1 MPLSFTSSGDYP
13 IGDDPVDLAVADL
26 NGDGTPD
33 IVTVNRHDGTLT
45 FLRGNG
51 DGTFSEVGGFPIGSF
66 PAAIEVADLNGD
78 GAADLVVAD
87 KDNGTVDVVLGDG
100 NGGFLPQ
107 TNLATADTLPLS
119 VAVGDLNGD
128 GKLDLVSGS
137 AMAQD
142 GSVSVFLGNGNG
154 TFQGQ
159 VPYSVPGASNAV
171 ALADLN
177 GDGKA
182 DLVAVSTAATSV
194 LLGNGD
200 GTFQTP
206 YVAGYGGYSVAIAD
220 LNADGKLDLVKTQGG
235 SVLVQLGNGDGTFSA
250 QTSYADGPGAF
261 RVAIA
266 DLDGDGRPDLAVS
279 GDTSVQVLLGN
290 GDGTFQSAQ
299 KFSVDLPHALA
310 IADLNNDGK
319 PDIATVNATDTVSI
333 LFNTSNVRPTIRLF
347 DDTGASAT
355 DHITASPILTGTA
368 APGTVVT
375 LMEGTTILGTGTA
388 DASGTWG
395 FLFPT
400 LPSEGSHTVTANTAG
415 GSSSPLTFTLD
426 RSLVTPT
433 IGLAHDTG
441 TSASDN
447 ITSDATLT
455 GTTDPG
461 AAVAVYDLTGF
472 ITSGGS
478 SPPVLLETVT
488 ADASGTWTYTPSVP
502 DGPHAF
508 MAHATDLA
516 GNVRDS
522 SPFYMTLDTSLPTI
536 RLFEDT
542 GASASDHITADPI
555 LTGTAAPG
563 TAVTLMEGTTVLGT
577 ETADA
582 TGTWGFFFPTIQEG
596 SHTVTANTAGGS
608 SSLTFTLDNSLATPT
623 IRLANDT
630 GASASD
636 NISSDATLTGTTD
649 AGAAVGVYDLTGYVS
664 SGGSSPPVLL
674 AAVTADASGTWSYTP
689 SLPDGPHAF
698 MAHATD
704 LAGNVRDSSPF
715 YMTLDTSAPTI
726 RLFDDTGASA
736 IDHITANPILTGT
749 AAPGTAVT
757 LMEGTT
763 VLGTGTADGSGTWGF
778 LFPALPSEG
787 QHTVTA
793 NTAGGSSSLTFTLDR
808 SLVTPSIGLAHD
820 TGTSASDNITS
831 DATLTGTTDAGAAVA
846 VYDLTGL
853 ITSGG
858 SSPPVLLATVTAD
871 ASGTWTYTPSVP
883 DGPHAFMVEA
893 TDVAGNVRD
902 SSPFY
907 MTLDTAPP
915 VAHDDSYTLAEDTTL
930 TVAAPA
936 LLANDSDANG
946 DILSAALVSGP
957 AHGSLALN
965 ANGALTYTPAA
976 NFNGTDSFTYKANDG
991 QADSNVATV
1000 FLTVTPVNDAPVA
1013 HDDSY
1018 TLAEDTTLTLAAPA
1032 ILAND
1037 SDADGDAL
1045 SATLV
1050 SGPRYGSLALNANG
1064 ALTYTPFADFWGTDS
1079 FTYKVNDDQADSNV
1093 ANVFLRVTPVND
1105 APVAHDDSYT
1115 LAHDTP
1121 LTIKAAGVLAND
1133 SDLEGDPLSAILV
1146 GGPAHG
1152 NVSLTADGA
1161 FTYTPA
1167 ANFSGTDSFTYKAND
1182 GQADSNVATVNL
1194 AITSAN
1200 HAPVTNDDIAGVAK
1214 GQTITA
1220 NVQHGVLAN
1229 DTDPDGN
1236 SLSVSAVNGSAANVG
1251 HAVVGTYGSL
1261 TINGDGSYSYVAS
1274 KLSLPSQAVAHDSFD
1289 YTASDGHG
1297 GTSTAALTVTITNPG
1312 MVYRAGTDGNDTLIA
1327 GSSQSV
1333 LDGGNGNDILKG
1345 SGTADVL
1352 IGGRGADIMTGGNGP
1367 DTFLFGPNFGNDVI
1381 TDFKPHNDVIQFDHS
1396 LFASFAD
1403 LHAADD
1409 GHGNTVITHDASDTV
1424 TLQGVALANLHASDF
1439 LFV

>member
-1 MPLSFTSSGDYP
+1 MASRRSMTARGSDQQDRRLAMPLSFTSSGDYP

-66 PAAIEVADLNGD
+66 PAAIELADLNGD

-128 GKLDLVSGS
+128 GKLDLVTGS
-137 AMAQD
+137 AAWGD
-142 GSVSVFLGNGNG
+142 TSVSVLLGNGDG
-154 TFQGQ
+154 TFQEQ

-182 DLVAVSTAATSV
+182 DLVAGSSFTSV

-200 GTFQTP
+200 GTFQAP
-206 YVAGYGGYSVAIAD
+206 DVVGYGGYSVAIAD
-220 LNADGKLDLVKTQGG
+220 LNGDQILDLVKTQGT
-235 SVLVQLGNGDGTFSA
+235 SVLVQLGNGDGTFQE
-250 QTSYADGPGAF
+250 QTSYADGPGSF
-261 RVAIA
+261 RVAVA
-266 DLDGDGRPDLAVS
+266 DLDGDGRPDLAVD
-279 GDTSVQVLLGN
+279 GDYGVQVLLGN
-290 GDGTFQSAQ
+290 GDGTFQPAQ
-299 KFSVDLPHALA
+299 SFSVDLPHAVA

-319 PDIATVNATDTVSI
+319 PDIVTVNATDTMSI
-333 LFNTSNVRPTIRLF
+333 LFNTPNVPPTIRLF
-347 DDTGASAT
+347 DDTGASAS
-355 DHITASPILTGTA
+355 DNITVNPILTGTGT
-368 APGTVVT
+368 PGTAGT
-375 LMEGTTILGTGTA
+375 LMEGTTVLGTRMADGT
-388 DASGTWG
+388 GTWG
-395 FLFPT
+395 FIFPT
-400 LPSEGSHTVTANTAG
+400 LPTEGSHTVKVNTAG
-415 GSSSPLTFTLD
+415 CSASLALTLD

-433 IGLAHDTG
+433 IGL
-441 TSASDN
+441 
-447 ITSDATLT
+447 
-455 GTTDPG
+455 
-461 AAVAVYDLTGF
+461 
-472 ITSGGS
+472 
-478 SPPVLLETVT
+478 
-488 ADASGTWTYTPSVP
+488 
-502 DGPHAF
+502 PH
-508 MAHATDLA
+508 
-516 GNVRDS
+516 
-522 SPFYMTLDTSLPTI
+522 
-536 RLFEDT
+536 DT
-542 GASASDHITADPI
+542 GASASDH
-555 LTGTAAPG
+555 
-563 TAVTLMEGTTVLGT
+563 VT
-577 ETADA
+577 
-582 TGTWGFFFPTIQEG
+582 
-596 SHTVTANTAGGS
+596 
-608 SSLTFTLDNSLATPT
+608 
-623 IRLANDT
+623 
-630 GASASD
+630 
-636 NISSDATLTGTTD
+636 SDATLTGTTD
-649 AGAAVGVYDLTGYVS
+649 AGAAVGVYDLTGVIT
-664 SGGSSPPVLL
+664 GGNPNPVLL
-674 AAVTADASGTWSYTP
+674 ATVTADAGGTWSYTP
-689 SLPDGPHAF
+689 SLPDGPHVF

-704 LAGNVRDSSPF
+704 LAGNVRDSGPL
-715 YMTLDTSAPTI
+715 YMTLDTTAPTI

-736 IDHITANPILTGT
+736 SDNITVNPILTGT
-749 AAPGTAVT
+749 ATPGTAVT

-763 VLGTGTADGSGTWGF
+763 VLGTGTVDGTGRWAF
-778 LFPALPSEG
+778 LPTIEQGS
-787 QHTVTA
+787 HTVTV
-793 NTAGGSSSLTFTLDR
+793 NTAGGSSSLAFTFDN
-808 SLVTPSIGLAHD
+808 SLATPTIGLAHD
-820 TGTSASDNITS
+820 TGANASDHVTS
-831 DATLTGTTDAGAAVA
+831 DATLTGTTEAGAAVG
-846 VYDLTGL
+846 VYDLTGV
-853 ITSGG
+853 ITGG
-858 SSPPVLLATVTAD
+858 NPNPVLLATVTAD
-871 ASGTWTYTPSVP
+871 AGGTWSYTPSLP
-883 DGPHAFMVEA
+883 DGPHVFMAHA
-893 TDVAGNVRD
+893 TDLAGNMRD
-902 SSPFY
+902 SAPLY
-907 MTLDTAPP
+907 MTLATTPP
-915 VAHDDSYTLAEDTTL
+915 VAVDDGYS
-930 TVAAPA
+930 
-936 LLANDSDANG
+936 
-946 DILSAALVSGP
+946 
-957 AHGSLALN
+957 
-965 ANGALTYTPAA
+965 
-976 NFNGTDSFTYKANDG
+976 
-991 QADSNVATV
+991 
-1000 FLTVTPVNDAPVA
+1000 
-1013 HDDSY
+1013 
-1018 TLAEDTTLTLAAPA
+1018 LAEDTTLTLAAPA

-1037 SDADGDAL
+1037 SDADGDTL
-1045 SATLV
+1045 SAALV
-1050 SGPRYGSLALNANG
+1050 SGPAHGRLALNTNG
-1064 ALTYTPFADFWGTDS
+1064 ALTHPPPANFNGTDS
-1079 FTYKVNDDQADSNV
+1079 FAYKGNDAQADSNV
-1093 ANVFLRVTPVND
+1093 ATVFVTVTPVND

-1115 LAHDTP
+1115 LNHDTS
-1121 LTIKAAGVLAND
+1121 LTITAAGVLAND
-1133 SDLEGDPLSAILV
+1133 SDLEGDPLSALLV
-1146 GGPAHG
+1146 SGPAHG
-1152 NVSLTADGA
+1152 SLSLTSDGA

-1182 GQADSNVATVNL
+1182 GQTDSNVATVNL
-1194 AITSAN
+1194 TITSAN

-1409 GHGNTVITHDASDTV
+1409 GHGNTVITYDASDTV

>member
-1 MPLSFTSSGDYP
+1 MASRRSMTARGSDQQDRRLAMPLSFTSSGDYP

-78 GAADLVVAD
+78 GAADLVVAA

-182 DLVAVSTAATSV
+182 DLVAVSSFTSV

-220 LNADGKLDLVKTQGG
+220 LNADGKLDLVKTQRG
-235 SVLVQLGNGDGTFSA
+235 SVLVQLGNGDGTFRA

-736 IDHITANPILTGT
+736 IDYITATPILTGT

-778 LFPALPSEG
+778 LFPTLPSEG
-787 QHTVTA
+787 WHTITANTAGGSSSLTFTLDRSLVTPSIGLAHDTGTSASDNITSDATLTGTTDAGAAVAVYDLTGLIPSGGSSPPVLLATVTADASGTWTYTPSVPDGPHAFIAHATDLAGNVRDSSPFYMTLDTSLPTIRLFDDTGASATDHITANPILTGTAAPGTAVTLMEGTTVLGTETADATGTWGFFFPTIQEGSHTVTANTAGGSSSLTFTLDNSLATPTIRLANDTGASASDNISSDATLTGTTDAGAAGGVYDLTGYVSSGASSPPVLLAAVTADASGTWSYTPSLPDGPHAFMAHATDLAGNVRDSSPFYMTLDTSAPTIRLFDDTGASAIDHITATPILTGTAAPGTAVTLMEGTTVLGTGTADGSGTWGFLFPTLPSEGWHTITA

-883 DGPHAFMVEA
+883 DGPHAFIAHA
-893 TDVAGNVRD
+893 TDLAGNVRD
-902 SSPFY
+902 SSPF
-907 MTLDTAPP
+907 
-915 VAHDDSYTLAEDTTL
+915 
-930 TVAAPA
+930 
-936 LLANDSDANG
+936 
-946 DILSAALVSGP
+946 
-957 AHGSLALN
+957 
-965 ANGALTYTPAA
+965 
-976 NFNGTDSFTYKANDG
+976 
-991 QADSNVATV
+991 
-1000 FLTVTPVNDAPVA
+1000 
-1013 HDDSY
+1013 
-1018 TLAEDTTLTLAAPA
+1018 
-1032 ILAND
+1032 
-1037 SDADGDAL
+1037 
-1045 SATLV
+1045 
-1050 SGPRYGSLALNANG
+1050 
-1064 ALTYTPFADFWGTDS
+1064 
-1079 FTYKVNDDQADSNV
+1079 
-1093 ANVFLRVTPVND
+1093 
-1105 APVAHDDSYT
+1105 
-1115 LAHDTP
+1115 
-1121 LTIKAAGVLAND
+1121 
-1133 SDLEGDPLSAILV
+1133 
-1146 GGPAHG
+1146 
-1152 NVSLTADGA
+1152 
-1161 FTYTPA
+1161 
-1167 ANFSGTDSFTYKAND
+1167 
-1182 GQADSNVATVNL
+1182 
-1194 AITSAN
+1194 
-1200 HAPVTNDDIAGVAK
+1200 
-1214 GQTITA
+1214 
-1220 NVQHGVLAN
+1220 
-1229 DTDPDGN
+1229 
-1236 SLSVSAVNGSAANVG
+1236 
-1251 HAVVGTYGSL
+1251 
-1261 TINGDGSYSYVAS
+1261 
-1274 KLSLPSQAVAHDSFD
+1274 
-1289 YTASDGHG
+1289 
-1297 GTSTAALTVTITNPG
+1297 
-1312 MVYRAGTDGNDTLIA
+1312 
-1327 GSSQSV
+1327 
-1333 LDGGNGNDILKG
+1333 
-1345 SGTADVL
+1345 
-1352 IGGRGADIMTGGNGP
+1352 
-1367 DTFLFGPNFGNDVI
+1367 
-1381 TDFKPHNDVIQFDHS
+1381 
-1396 LFASFAD
+1396 
-1403 LHAADD
+1403 
-1409 GHGNTVITHDASDTV
+1409 
-1424 TLQGVALANLHASDF
+1424 
-1439 LFV
+1439 